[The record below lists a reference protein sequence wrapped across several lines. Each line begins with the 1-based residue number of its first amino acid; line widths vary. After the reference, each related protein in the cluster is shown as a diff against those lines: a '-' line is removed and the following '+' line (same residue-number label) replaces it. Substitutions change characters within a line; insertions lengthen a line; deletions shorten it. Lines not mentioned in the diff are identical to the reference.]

1 MESIRQTHTPW
12 QLLTPN
18 KDALVNEFV
27 GKSLDELRTP
37 ALVVD
42 RAAFRDNCAK
52 MHENAKDWGARFRAH
67 LKTHKT
73 VEGTRLQLVSDVDKT
88 NAVIVS
94 TLMEAWEVV
103 RGGLVADGTV
113 KDLLYGLPVGL
124 NKIDDLSAL
133 NKEMCKYGGTVRIFV
148 DNLEQIKF
156 LEEYEK
162 RQVKPKKWSTFIK
175 IDGGQKRAGTSPKPE
190 SFKPFIKTVLGSPG
204 IRTDLRHLKKAE
216 SYLTGEVRLVND
228 AATMALEILADLPEH
243 PSHNQPFVLS
253 VGSTPAAHSA
263 SARARVTSQLH
274 GVLELHAG
282 NYPMLDLQQLHT
294 TLIDR
299 PRISQRVLATVISY
313 YPGRGK
319 DGLDEA
325 MCDAGAIAMSKDT
338 GRIPGFG
345 EVVGKS
351 WRLGRISQEHGTLE
365 QMLADPSTG
374 RTDQTLRIGDIIQI
388 VGQHACL
395 IAAGH
400 PWYYVVDSDVD
411 GGADKVVDIWAAW
424 KASSQLGLH
433 CVMELN
439 EYDVDATEL
448 LETYGSSSLNAVRA
462 LFLGE
467 AGTGKSCLLH
477 HFTHNAFKDHS
488 QHTIGVEFS
497 SRTVK
502 LGEKRIKL
510 QLWDTAGQERFRFVG
525 LCCSEFHDQLTAG
538 TRSVTRSYYRG
549 AAGVILVYDITNRA
563 TFLNLS
569 KWLADARTLASPHL
583 VAVLV
588 GNKSDRDEDREVEWS
603 EASRWAAENGNHLS
617 SSFFFDPLSCAGV
630 HFLEAS
636 SLTGDNVEAPFL
648 LAARSIL
655 LSIESGV
662 LDPEK
667 AGSGFR
673 QFRQSER
680 IPKEAIG

>member
-1 MESIRQTHTPW
+1 MENIKQTRTPRQFLTG
-12 QLLTPN
+12 LTPS
-18 KDALVNEFV
+18 KDVLAKEFV
-27 GKSLDELRTP
+27 GKHINELRTP
-37 ALVVD
+37 AFVVD
-42 RAAFRDNCAK
+42 RAAFRDNCTK
-52 MHENAKDWGARFRAH
+52 MHQSAKGWGANFRAH

-73 VEGTRLQLVSDVDKT
+73 VEGTRLQLVSDAGET

-103 RGGLVADGTV
+103 KGGLVADGIV
-113 KDLLYGLPVGL
+113 KDVLYGLPVGL
-124 NKIDDLSAL
+124 NKLDDLSAL
-133 NKEMCKYGGTVRIFV
+133 HEEMSKYGGTVRIMV
-148 DNLEQIKF
+148 DNLEQVKF
-156 LEEYEK
+156 LEDYEK
-162 RQVKPKKWSTFIK
+162 QQAKPKQWSGFIK
-175 IDGGQKRAGTSPKPE
+175 LDGGRKRAGISAEPK
-190 SFKPFIKTVLGSPG
+190 SFKEFIKTVFMSTVVSVYGFYSHSGDAYGS
-204 IRTDLRHLKKAE
+204 TSLEEAE
-216 SYLTGEVRLVND
+216 SFLTGEVRLVND
-228 AATMALEILADLPEH
+228 VAAMALEVLAGLP
-243 PSHNQPFVLS
+243 PNMARNQPFVLS
-253 VGSTPAAHSA
+253 VGSTPTAHSA
-263 SARARVTSQLH
+263 SARAKVTSQLH

-313 YPGRGK
+313 YPGRGR

-325 MCDAGAIAMSKDT
+325 MCDAGAIAMSRDT

-345 EVVGKS
+345 EIVGKS

-365 QMLADPSTG
+365 QMPMDPSSVNG
-374 RTDQTLRIGDIIQI
+374 GADQTLKIGEIIQI

-400 PWYYVVDSDVD
+400 PWYYVVDSDAD
-411 GGADKVVDIWAAW
+411 SSADKVVDIWVPW
-424 KASSQLGLH
+424 KGCCASTIPPCIMALD
-433 CVMELN
+433 

-448 LETYGSSSLNAVRA
+448 LETYAKLLVP
-462 LFLGE
+462 GE

-502 LGEKRIKL
+502 LGEKKIKL
-510 QLWDTAGQERFRFVG
+510 QLWDTAGQERF
-525 LCCSEFHDQLTAG
+525 
-538 TRSVTRSYYRG
+538 RSVTRSYYRG
-549 AAGVILVYDITNRA
+549 AAGVILVYDITNRE

-588 GNKSDRDEDREVEWS
+588 GNKSDREEDREVEWA
-603 EASRWAAENGNHLS
+603 EASRWAAENG
-617 SSFFFDPLSCAGV
+617 V
-630 HFLEAS
+630 HFLESS
-636 SLTGDNVEAPFL
+636 SLSGDNVEAPFL

-667 AGSGFR
+667 AGSGLWEFEWDQKKANGQISTDELDVIRQVLLVATLPFR
-673 QFRQSER
+673 S
-680 IPKEAIG
+680 IAG

>member
-27 GKSLDELRTP
+27 GKPLDELRTP

-133 NKEMCKYGGTVRIFV
+133 NKEMCKYGGS
-148 DNLEQIKF
+148 K
-156 LEEYEK
+156 YEK
-162 RQVKPKKWSTFIK
+162 RQVKPKKWSAFIK
-175 IDGGQKRAGTSPKPE
+175 IDGGQKRAGTSPQPE
-190 SFKPFIKTVLGSPG
+190 SFKPFIKTVLGSPVITVYG
-204 IRTDLRHLKKAE
+204 FYSHAGDSYGSTSLEEAE

-338 GRIPGFG
+338 GKIPGFG
-345 EVVGKS
+345 EVVGKSS

-365 QMLADPSTG
+365 QTSTG

-411 GGADKVVDIWAAW
+411 GSADKVVDVWVPW
-424 KASSQLGLH
+424 KG
-433 CVMELN
+433 
-439 EYDVDATEL
+439 
-448 LETYGSSSLNAVRA
+448 
-462 LFLGE
+462 
-467 AGTGKSCLLH
+467 
-477 HFTHNAFKDHS
+477 
-488 QHTIGVEFS
+488 
-497 SRTVK
+497 
-502 LGEKRIKL
+502 
-510 QLWDTAGQERFRFVG
+510 W
-525 LCCSEFHDQLTAG
+525 
-538 TRSVTRSYYRG
+538 
-549 AAGVILVYDITNRA
+549 
-563 TFLNLS
+563 
-569 KWLADARTLASPHL
+569 
-583 VAVLV
+583 
-588 GNKSDRDEDREVEWS
+588 
-603 EASRWAAENGNHLS
+603 
-617 SSFFFDPLSCAGV
+617 
-630 HFLEAS
+630 
-636 SLTGDNVEAPFL
+636 
-648 LAARSIL
+648 
-655 LSIESGV
+655 
-662 LDPEK
+662 
-667 AGSGFR
+667 
-673 QFRQSER
+673 
-680 IPKEAIG
+680 

>member
-1 MESIRQTHTPW
+1 MDSSIKQTHTPW
-12 QLLTPN
+12 QFLTPN
-18 KDALVNEFV
+18 KDALVKEFV
-27 GKSLDELRTP
+27 GKHLSELRTP

-42 RAAFRDNCAK
+42 RAAFRDNCSK
-52 MHENAKDWGARFRAH
+52 MHQNAKDWGASFRAH

-73 VEGTRLQLVSDVDKT
+73 VEGTRLQLVSDVGKT
-88 NAVIVS
+88 SAVVVS

-124 NKIDDLSAL
+124 NKFDDLSVL
-133 NKEMCKYGGTVRIFV
+133 NGEMNKYGGTVRIFV
-148 DNLEQIKF
+148 DNLEQVKF

-162 RQVKPKKWSTFIK
+162 QQAKPKKWSAFIK
-175 IDGGQKRAGTSPKPE
+175 VDGGQKRAGTSPRPE
-190 SFKPFIKTVLGSPG
+190 LFKPFIKTVLGSPVISVYG
-204 IRTDLRHLKKAE
+204 FYSHAGDSYGSTSLGQAE

-228 AATMALEILADLPEH
+228 AAAMALGVLADLPEK
-243 PSHNQPFVLS
+243 PSYNQPFVLS

-263 SARARVTSQLH
+263 SAKVKVTSQLL

-294 TLIDR
+294 SLVDR

-313 YPGRGK
+313 YPCRGK

-338 GRIPGFG
+338 GLIPGFG

-365 QMLADPSTG
+365 QMPVDPSPG
-374 RTDQTLRIGDIIQI
+374 QNADQTLRIGEIIQI

-400 PWYYVVDSDVD
+400 PWYYVVDSSSNVD
-411 GGADKVVDIWAAW
+411 RGADRVVDIWNICI
-424 KASSQLGLH
+424 
-433 CVMELN
+433 CVMELD
-439 EYDVDATEL
+439 EYNVDATEL
-448 LETYGSSSLNAVRA
+448 LETYD
-462 LFLGE
+462 FLMKYIIIGE

-477 HFTHNAFKDHS
+477 HFTHNTFKDHS

-510 QLWDTAGQERFRFVG
+510 QLWDTAGQERF
-525 LCCSEFHDQLTAG
+525 
-538 TRSVTRSYYRG
+538 RSVTRSYYRG

-603 EASRWAAENGNHLS
+603 EASKWAAEN
-617 SSFFFDPLSCAGV
+617 GV

-667 AGSGFR
+667 AGSGVSYGDRALRRVTSSSHLSFGSLSGAR
-673 QFRQSER
+673 RRRSGR
-680 IPKEAIG
+680 IRLGNWLPSGGCC